1 MSGWIKLHRQVSNNS
16 LWTSEP
22 FTRGQAWIDLLMIA
36 NFKDSYYFK
45 RGVRVDVKRGEIGR
59 STVELADRWKWS
71 RGKVNRFL
79 SLLEK
84 EEQIVQQK
92 MNVTTLI
99 SIVNYDTYQQ
109 DDTASATPNV
119 QQTSSKR
126 THIKNDKKEKKDNTH
141 IDKPI
146 NDKNRD
152 RYRKFIAKY
161 NEITGDNKRGSD
173 NDLNNFVF
181 WLKSYT
187 PEEII
192 QAVKNHDSTFW
203 ADKINP
209 QWLFR
214 TKDTKGQPVDYI
226 GQLLDHKP
234 KPKMI

>member
-126 THIKNDKKEKKDNTH
+126 THIKNDKKEEKDNINIDFDLLINFYNYTFGRTTRTLSTKAKKQIKDRMKEGYTKKDLQQALLNAKNDSYHIETNFRYITLEFISRPDKFERFSQSHTH
-141 IDKPI
+141 
-146 NDKNRD
+146 N
-152 RYRKFIAKY
+152 
-161 NEITGDNKRGSD
+161 
-173 NDLNNFVF
+173 V
-181 WLKSYT
+181 
-187 PEEII
+187 
-192 QAVKNHDSTFW
+192 
-203 ADKINP
+203 
-209 QWLFR
+209 
-214 TKDTKGQPVDYI
+214 
-226 GQLLDHKP
+226 

>member
-126 THIKNDKKEKKDNTH
+126 THIKNDKKEKKD
-141 IDKPI
+141 K
-146 NDKNRD
+146 KC
-152 RYRKFIAKY
+152 FV
-161 NEITGDNKRGSD
+161 TGEK
-173 NDLNNFVF
+173 
-181 WLKSYT
+181 K
-187 PEEII
+187 
-192 QAVKNHDSTFW
+192 
-203 ADKINP
+203 
-209 QWLFR
+209 
-214 TKDTKGQPVDYI
+214 
-226 GQLLDHKP
+226 
-234 KPKMI
+234 